1 MFHKLN
7 RGYNQYDLNKGAG
20 IFGNIF
26 KGVWNPFEIKDFNK
40 EREMWKGKV
49 TELDKLFQQA
59 MKAMKG

>member
-1 MFHKLN
+1 
-7 RGYNQYDLNKGAG
+7 LNKGAG

-26 KGVWNPFEIKDFNK
+26 KGAWNPFEIKDFNK

>member
-26 KGVWNPFEIKDFNK
+26 KGAWNPFEIKDFNK

-49 TELDKLFQQA
+49 TELDKLFQ
-59 MKAMKG
+59 